1 VAQGTD
7 LAKDS
12 VIAATPRHFRK
23 TPPAVINLMLPLPRL
38 SPVFGKTVVN
48 ATVVCCGFVAGV
60 FVSEDCPRTNIRR
73 RAHRLDVRVPTFGE
87 APWLQF

>member
-48 ATVVCCGFVAGV
+48 ATVVCRGFVA
-60 FVSEDCPRTNIRR
+60 
-73 RAHRLDVRVPTFGE
+73 
-87 APWLQF
+87 

>member
-1 VAQGTD
+1 MAQGTD

-48 ATVVCCGFVAGV
+48 ATVVCRGFVA
-60 FVSEDCPRTNIRR
+60 
-73 RAHRLDVRVPTFGE
+73 
-87 APWLQF
+87 

>member
-1 VAQGTD
+1 MAQGTD

-48 ATVVCCGFVAGV
+48 ATVVCCGFVAGM
-60 FVSEDCPRTNIRR
+60 FVSEDCPRNEYQATRTQIGRPRSNIR
-73 RAHRLDVRVPTFGE
+73 
-87 APWLQF
+87 